1 MSVVGN
7 EMKKALLRAD
17 GLLSRSKEIHVEGA
31 PKLRKKVSAEL
42 KFLETLRSASLEK
55 QESRL
60 KSSNL
65 SHLEAIIDI
74 AEKYP
79 NVTHLLRPFHYTSE
93 GGQAATVVVDIVA
106 GNGKLW
112 VKVIA
117 RKASAL
123 HRVWLGDGDY
133 GDKSVVDQARQYISA
148 SQQYLVHFQPPI
160 IEFAFYGGITQPIA
174 DELRE
179 LGVVVKGNIIDMDAE
194 SQASSQAH
202 HLSEGTERGDG
213 VPSYPVQCSETSIM
227 DVKDCD
233 KLNLDITCLISLV
246 SELTHGGC
254 WYQFQ
259 EKVLTDQAVQERECP
274 LLPRLHDFIAG
285 KRLFACE
292 TAVKDFKSILS
303 TLGGPN
309 ERARADR
316 LLSNVT
322 VVADN
327 VSERVNRLK
336 ESGRIKSRSKIIFG
350 SGDSIKAITVTANL
364 HFVRASED
372 QGVPFAV
379 FLHDPRALTESKQST
394 AIKIEK
400 CSELNQS

>member
-42 KFLETLRSASLEK
+42 KFLETVSGDVLAFYKLRSASLEK

-123 HRVWLGDGDY
+123 HRVWL
-133 GDKSVVDQARQYISA
+133 
-148 SQQYLVHFQPPI
+148 
-160 IEFAFYGGITQPIA
+160 